1 MMSHTEAAS
10 QGQAGSAAGKSRGCC
25 GDDCCAPGEAEA
37 KAVTLSNPPAPA
49 PVAVAAGGERGAFEA
64 QAPAAAAG
72 DIRTVVREKYGE
84 IAEGRR
90 SGCCGDGGDC
100 GCASGET
107 DVIAAIGYS
116 EEQAAAIPEGA
127 NLGLGCG
134 NPLAYAAARSGE
146 TVLDLGSGAG
156 IDCFLAAREVGP
168 TGRAIGVDMTPAMI
182 EKARANAAKGSYSNV
197 EFRLG
202 EIEHLPVAD
211 ASVDLVISN
220 CVINLSP
227 DKPQVFREAFR
238 ALKPGGR
245 IVVSD
250 LVLTRPL
257 PGELQK
263 RVDLLVGC
271 VAGASL
277 RDDYLRMMREA
288 GFAGIEIA
296 AESGYDVGLPSV
308 PEGSA
313 EREAF
318 AAVRSIKVR
327 ARRP

>member
-1 MMSHTEAAS
+1 MMS
-10 QGQAGSAAGKSRGCC
+10 
-25 GDDCCAPGEAEA
+25 D
-37 KAVTLSNPPAPA
+37 V
-49 PVAVAAGGERGAFEA
+49 
-64 QAPAAAAG
+64 
-72 DIRTVVREKYGE
+72 RTVVREKYGE
-84 IAEGRR
+84 IAEGKR
-90 SGCCGDGGDC
+90 SGCCGEGDGCGC

-107 DVIAAIGYS
+107 DVLDAIGYTA
-116 EEQAAAIPEGA
+116 EQAAAIPEGA

-134 NPLAYAAARSGE
+134 NPLAYAAVNPGE

-182 EKARANAAKGSYSNV
+182 ERARANAAKGGYGNV

-211 ASVDLVISN
+211 ASIDVVISN

-227 DKPQVFREAFR
+227 SKEQVFREALR

-257 PGELQK
+257 PPELKQ

-277 RDDYLRMMREA
+277 KDDYLRMMGEA
-288 GFAGIEIA
+288 GFRDVEIA
-296 AESGYDVGLPSV
+296 AQSGYDVGLPSV
-308 PEGSA
+308 AEGSA
-313 EREAF
+313 EHQAF
-318 AAVRSIKVR
+318 AAVRSVKVR
-327 ARRP
+327 ARKP

>member
-1 MMSHTEAAS
+1 
-10 QGQAGSAAGKSRGCC
+10 
-25 GDDCCAPGEAEA
+25 
-37 KAVTLSNPPAPA
+37 V
-49 PVAVAAGGERGAFEA
+49 VAAGGERGAIEA
-64 QAPAAAAG
+64 QAPAAAGG
-72 DIRTVVREKYGE
+72 DVRTVVREKYGE
-84 IAEGRR
+84 IAGKGGTCCD
-90 SGCCGDGGDC
+90 SGTGC
-100 GCASGET
+100 GCGCVSDT
-107 DVIAAIGYS
+107 LSAIGYS
-116 EEQAAAIPEGA
+116 AEQAAAIPEGA

-134 NPLAYAAARSGE
+134 NPLAYANARPGE

-168 TGRAIGVDMTPAMI
+168 TGRVIGVDMTPAMI

-238 ALKPGGR
+238 ALEPGGR

-257 PGELQK
+257 PPGAQE

-288 GFAGIEIA
+288 GFEGIEIA
-296 AESGYDVGLPSV
+296 AESGYDVGLDSLA
-308 PEGSA
+308 EGSI

-318 AAVRSIKVR
+318 AAVRSVKVR
-327 ARRP
+327 ARKP

>member
-1 MMSHTEAAS
+1 MSGAKGVRTAVREE
-10 QGQAGSAAGKSRGCC
+10 QGGSAEARSRGCC
-25 GDDCCAPGEAEA
+25 GDDCCGGSGKDTP
-37 KAVTLSNPPAPA
+37 S
-49 PVAVAAGGERGAFEA
+49 VAAEKKPEHAESK
-64 QAPAAAAG
+64 PAA
-72 DIRTVVREKYGE
+72 DVRVVVREKYGA
-84 IAEGRR
+84 IAEKGG
-90 SGCCGDGGDC
+90 SCCDEGTGC
-100 GCASGET
+100 GCGCVSDALS
-107 DVIAAIGYS
+107 AIGYS
-116 EEQAAAIPEGA
+116 AEQAAGIPEGA

-134 NPLAYAAARSGE
+134 NPLAYAAARAGE

-168 TGRAIGVDMTPAMI
+168 SGRVIGVDMTPAMI
-182 EKARANAAKGSYSNV
+182 ERARANAAKGGYSNV

-227 DKPQVFREAFR
+227 DKPRVFREVFR

-250 LVLTRPL
+250 LVLSRPL
-257 PGELQK
+257 PPELEQ

-277 RDDYLRMMREA
+277 REDYLRLMREA
-288 GFAGIEIA
+288 GFTGIEIA
-296 AESGYDVGLPSV
+296 AESGYEVGIENLTQDR
-308 PEGSA
+308 A

-318 AAVRSIKVR
+318 ALVRSVKVR
-327 ARRP
+327 ATRP